1 MEKPRAQLSVFAF
14 AAIIVLAFV
23 GLAIAAGYVVGKLFL

>member
-1 MEKPRAQLSVFAF
+1 MEKPGARLSVFAF

-23 GLAIAAGYVVGKLFL
+23 GLAFAAGYAVGKLFL